1 MNNQEPIIKK
11 FTDFMLIKG
20 LSQNTQE
27 SYFYAIN
34 CLARHVKKSPEDI
47 NLDEIQQYILYLIN
61 EKKYANS
68 SCIVHIAA
76 FRMFY
81 KEFLRLDES
90 KFYLPR
96 RIERKTKPQIL
107 SHDEIWQLFD
117 HSYNLKHK
125 TLLITAYSAGLRVSE
140 VVSLKVK
147 DIDSE
152 RMLIRVEAGKGGKDR
167 YTILSDFL
175 LGQLR
180 VYWKAFQPKDW
191 LFERR
196 YRPDEHLCTR
206 TAERIYRDA
215 KERSGIT
222 KKGNMHLLRHSFAT
236 HMLESGIDLDSLQKL
251 LGHSSITSTMKYL
264 HLTSYRLKKIKSP
277 MDTFM
282 KKYHTKLKGNISEH
296 HPRRYVVR

>member
-1 MNNQEPIIKK
+1 MQNTETIINK
-11 FTDFMLIKG
+11 FTDFMVIKG

-27 SYFYAIN
+27 SYFYALN
-34 CLARHVKKSPEDI
+34 SLARHFQKSPEAVD
-47 NLDEIQQYILYLIN
+47 LEEIQQYILHLIN
-61 EKKYANS
+61 VKKYANS

-81 KEFLRLDES
+81 KEFLKLDDS

-96 RIERKTKPQIL
+96 RIERKTKPQVL
-107 SHDEIWQLFD
+107 SHDEIWKLFD

-125 TLLITAYSAGLRVSE
+125 TILITAYSAGLRVSE

-147 DIDSE
+147 DIESE
-152 RMLIRVEAGKGGKDR
+152 RMLIRVESGKGGKDR

-175 LGQLR
+175 LNHLR
-180 VYWKAFQPKDW
+180 IYWKAFQPKYW
-191 LFERR
+191 LFERNG
-196 YRPDEHLCTR
+196 RPNEHLTTR
-206 TAERIYRDA
+206 TAERVYRDA
-215 KERSGIT
+215 KERAGIT

-251 LGHSSITSTMKYL
+251 LGHASITSTMQYL

-282 KKYHTKLKGNISEH
+282 KKYHPKLKGKITDQ